1 MRIPIFDLRVDKPDL
16 KAELKEAF
24 SRVLD
29 HGRLFM
35 GPEVE
40 EFEEKIAEHIGSRF
54 AVGVGSGSSAIP
66 SSPVNNPP

>member
-1 MRIPIFDLRVDKPDL
+1 MRIPIFDLRVDEPDL
-16 KAELKEAF
+16 KAELMGAF

-40 EFEEKIAEHIGSRF
+40 EFEEKS
-54 AVGVGSGSSAIP
+54 P
-66 SSPVNNPP
+66 STSDHVLLLGLAPEVARYTWH